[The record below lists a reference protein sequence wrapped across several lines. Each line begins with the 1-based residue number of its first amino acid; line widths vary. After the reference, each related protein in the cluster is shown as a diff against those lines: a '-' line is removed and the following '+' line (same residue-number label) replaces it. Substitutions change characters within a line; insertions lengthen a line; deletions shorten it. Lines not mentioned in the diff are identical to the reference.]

1 MLLNG
6 KGRAREHCHVRKQP
20 GKISDL
26 SLRILG
32 VSSKKIML
40 LVPQLKWLYTTF
52 YIHHISQACS
62 MGNMQEE
69 METVVQLE
77 NCDLIATTETWRDK
91 FHN

>member
-1 MLLNG
+1 MIGKSVVLLNG

-26 SLRILG
+26 SQRIWG

-40 LVPQLKWLYTTF
+40 LVPQLKWLYT
-52 YIHHISQACS
+52 SACS